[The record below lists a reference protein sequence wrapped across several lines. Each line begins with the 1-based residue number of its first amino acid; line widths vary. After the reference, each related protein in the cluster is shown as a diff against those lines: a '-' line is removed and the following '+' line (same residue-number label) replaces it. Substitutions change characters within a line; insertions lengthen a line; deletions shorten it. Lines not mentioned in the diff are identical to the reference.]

1 MIRKVPAMSSTLA
14 LPNARLGVRLPG
26 FKRRGVPSVA
36 QTFTLDG
43 LRARRDWTVLDS
55 SPLSF
60 VDHLIVTPSGVLA
73 VTARYHEVLDGEDA
87 VKRSWQAIRA
97 ARAAGTVLQEM
108 LGHGAPTVTP
118 VLMMW
123 GPGAPD
129 LEDGYLVVKG
139 VHAVDFRRP
148 EAWADRYARPAMD
161 EMTRRRVVKVLR
173 GLRNSDRAGTR
184 AVAAFVD

>member
-1 MIRKVPAMSSTLA
+1 MSSTFA
-14 LPNARLGVRLPG
+14 LPSPRLGSVRLPG
-26 FKRRGVPSVA
+26 RKRRSAPPRR

-60 VDHLIVTPSGVLA
+60 VDHLVVTPSGVLA
-73 VTARYHEVLDGEDA
+73 ITVRYHEALEGESA

-108 LGHGAPTVTP
+108 LGHGAPAVTP
-118 VLMMW
+118 VLMIW

-129 LEDGYLVVKG
+129 LEDGHLVVKG

-148 EAWADRYARPAMD
+148 DTWAARYHRPAMD
-161 EMTRRRVVKVLR
+161 EMTRRRVVKALR
-173 GLRNSDRAGTR
+173 GLRNSDRAGAR
-184 AVAAFVD
+184 AVASFD